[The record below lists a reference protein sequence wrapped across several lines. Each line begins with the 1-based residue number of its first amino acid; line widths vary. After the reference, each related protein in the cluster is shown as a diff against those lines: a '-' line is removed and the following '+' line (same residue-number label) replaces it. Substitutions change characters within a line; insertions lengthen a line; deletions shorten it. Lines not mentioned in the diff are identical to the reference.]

1 MSSPRRVVITGL
13 GVLTP
18 IGLDAGKFWDSLAA
32 GKSGIRRISTFDPS
46 SLPSPIAG
54 QIDGFDPKNYIVK
67 SERKSL
73 RVMART
79 IQLAVA
85 AAQVAMDDAK
95 LQRESAPGEPA
106 RYSGIDPARFGVEF
120 GSGLIPSEL
129 HELGAAAKVSSN
141 CTPGVVDLKVWGE
154 QAIPQINPLWMLKY
168 LPNMLACHV
177 SILHNAQ
184 GPSNSITES
193 DVAGLLALGEATRIL
208 RRNIADMFLV
218 GGADSKINPLSM
230 SRQAIFEHLSKRCDA
245 PEKASRPFDAQRDGL
260 VIGEGGSVVLA
271 EELEHAKKRG
281 ATIYGEVVGFGSAF
295 DKGLTGNGLA
305 RAIRAALKQANLRP
319 SDIDHINAHGLSHPH
334 SDAWEAAGIAA
345 VFGPKTPTVWGVKSY
360 IGNLGAGADL
370 AELAASLLAL
380 KHKKLP
386 GTLNYEHPD
395 PKCPVTVTRE
405 TTVTSKPN
413 VLKVGF
419 TEMGQCAAVI
429 CRAWE

>member
-1 MSSPRRVVITGL
+1 MASPRRVVITGL

-18 IGLDAGKFWDSLAA
+18 IGLDVGKFWDSLVA
-32 GKSGIRRISTFDPS
+32 GRSGIRQITAFDAGT
-46 SLPSPIAG
+46 LPSRIAG
-54 QIDGFDPKNYIVK
+54 EIDGFDPKNYIDK
-67 SERKSL
+67 KERKSL

-85 AAQVAMDDAK
+85 AAQLALDDGTVQKDK
-95 LQRESAPGEPA
+95 L
-106 RYSGIDPARFGVEF
+106 DPTRFGVEF

-129 HELGAAAKVSSN
+129 HELGAASKLSAN
-141 CTPGVVDLKVWGE
+141 CKPGVVDLKIWGE
-154 QAIPQINPLWMLKY
+154 QSIPQINPLWMLKY

-208 RRNIADMFLV
+208 RRNIADIFLV

-230 SRQAIFEHLSKRCDA
+230 SRQAIFEHLSKRSDEPA
-245 PEKASRPFDAQRDGL
+245 KASRPFDAQRDGL
-260 VIGEGGSVVLA
+260 VIGEGGSVVVA
-271 EELEHAKKRG
+271 EDLEHAQKRG

-295 DKGLTGNGLA
+295 DKGLTGRGLA
-305 RAIRAALKQANLRP
+305 RAIRAALAQAKLQP
-319 SDIDHINAHGLSHPH
+319 SDIDHINAHGLSHPA
-334 SDAWEAAGIAA
+334 SDAWEAQGIAE

-360 IGNLGAGADL
+360 VGNLGAGADL

-380 KHKKLP
+380 KNKTLP

-405 TTVTSKPN
+405 TTPTTKPY

-419 TEMGQCAAVI
+419 TEMGQTAAIV